1 MVRVWIGQE
10 PERFYAYVRRQDGT
24 WIGEVNVHY
33 NAEDDWW
40 DMGIVLDACFR
51 GQGFAVPAL
60 QLLLEHA
67 FVQMNVTRIHNDFE
81 IARAETAAWKTHLR
95 AGFRHMSDED
105 GFMHMLITREEYIA
119 MLR

>member
-1 MVRVWIGQE
+1 M
-10 PERFYAYVRRQDGT
+10 

-81 IARAETAAWKTHLR
+81 IVRNELAAWKTHLR